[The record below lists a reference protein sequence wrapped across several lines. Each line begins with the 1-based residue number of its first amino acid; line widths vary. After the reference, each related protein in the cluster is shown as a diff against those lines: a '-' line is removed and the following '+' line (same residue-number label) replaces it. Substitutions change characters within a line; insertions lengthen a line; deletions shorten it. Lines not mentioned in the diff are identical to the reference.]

1 LLKERRASRQKKRP
15 ITSKHTITELKLEA
29 EEELNFFKR
38 AEPLKIPYNDKTLF
52 ANIIDELK
60 VPKTAGGYI
69 K

>member
-1 LLKERRASRQKKRP
+1 
-15 ITSKHTITELKLEA
+15 LEA

-52 ANIIDELK
+52 ASIIDELK